1 MASCW
6 HLSNAALKT
15 DVVVNAIALWAT
27 ADLVP
32 GMTVSGSIVNLLVLG
47 AVFGVVNALV
57 KPIVTALSCPL
68 VILTLGLFILV
79 INGGMLLLTARLV
92 GPEMMIIRDWTVAI
106 IAGIVMG
113 IINMILETIVGSVES

>member
-1 MASCW
+1 MSFIIRI
-6 HLSNAALKT
+6 
-15 DVVVNAIALWAT
+15 VVNAIALWAT
-27 ADLVP
+27 AYLLP
-32 GMTVSGSIVNLLVLG
+32 GMTVSGSIVNLLILG

-92 GPEMMIIRDWTVAI
+92 GPEMMVIRDWTVAI

-113 IINMILETIVGSVES
+113 IINMILETIVGSVER